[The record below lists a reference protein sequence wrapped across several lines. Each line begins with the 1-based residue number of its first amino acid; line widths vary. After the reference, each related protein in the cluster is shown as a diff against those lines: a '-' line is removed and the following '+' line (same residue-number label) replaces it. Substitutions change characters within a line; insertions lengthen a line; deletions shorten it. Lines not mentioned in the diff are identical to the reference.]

1 MTETTQA
8 TLQVRVYGPLR
19 QHVASDQFTHVTAS
33 GQTVRE
39 VILELGIPEEHL
51 VYTMALNNDRR
62 VKLDTAIVD
71 GDRLDIFQPVAGG

>member
-1 MTETTQA
+1 
-8 TLQVRVYGPLR
+8 
-19 QHVASDQFTHVTAS
+19 VASDQFTHTTAS

-51 VYTMALNNDRR
+51 VYTMALSNDRR
-62 VKLDTAIVD
+62 VKLNTPVAD